1 MRGMSLRYAVYR
13 AINGLRR
20 CQTGELGTRVYTCP
34 EHGEV
39 LVPNSCRRR
48 DCPQCCGARAFRWT
62 ALVERRLLRCVH
74 FHVVFTLPAD
84 LAPYWRHNRAL
95 MADLLFDAAVST
107 LKELLAD
114 PKYMGGTP
122 AILGVL
128 HTHGSALTLHPH
140 VHLLVS
146 AVGLSPD
153 GVLVRCRRR
162 NTLLPYRVLRT
173 MFQMKFLDGL
183 QRLADKPCFYLP
195 SGTTGPQLR
204 RLISEMFAQPPGS
217 WNVMAFERSDPRP
230 VVRYLSRT
238 VYGGAIR
245 NDRILGVTPGSVT
258 FQYVDWRDRTE
269 EGSGRAAKLKKRTLS
284 LADFVSY
291 WSEHI
296 ADPGQKTVR
305 YWGLFAPGAKANLD
319 RARHLLDQDPTP
331 DEKSPDDRT
340 ADEPVVCCPHCD
352 QSDDAARAAARP
364 APSCPAGLGGSCAPG
379 PPRRL
384 RGRHEASHSLRRQP
398 GRRPRRLAQ
407 RGGLSKPGGH
417 AACNSD
423 PRASRAGA
431 RLSRASQCRRR
442 AHLTARSTLRC
453 NPPRAG
459 PSLNPQDK
467 HRANRG
473 PGVA

>member
-1 MRGMSLRYAVYR
+1 M
-13 AINGLRR
+13 
-20 CQTGELGTRVYTCP
+20 
-34 EHGEV
+34 
-39 LVPNSCRRR
+39 PNSCRRR

-146 AVGLSPD
+146 AAGLSPK
-153 GVLVRCRRR
+153 GELVRCRRR
-162 NTLLPYRVLRT
+162 NTLLPYRVLRR

-183 QRLADKPCFYLP
+183 QRLADRPYFYLP

-204 RLISEMFAQPPGS
+204 RLISKMFAQPPGS
-217 WNVMAFERSDPRP
+217 WNVMAFHRADPRP

-245 NDRILGVTPGSVT
+245 NDRILGVTPNTVT
-258 FQYVDWRDRTE
+258 YQYVDWRDRKE
-269 EGSGRAAKLKKRTLS
+269 EGTGRAAKLKRRTLS

-305 YWGLFAPGAKANLD
+305 YWGLFAPGAKADLD

-331 DEKSPDDRT
+331 RREVPRRRAGRRAGRLLPT
-340 ADEPVVCCPHCD
+340 LRA
-352 QSDDAARAAARP
+352 SDDAARAAARP
-364 APSCPAGLGGSCAPG
+364 GRAVPRGSVAPARPGLPGACEGGMRQAIHYDGNLAGD
-379 PPRRL
+379 
-384 RGRHEASHSLRRQP
+384 RGA
-398 GRRPRRLAQ
+398 LAQ
-407 RGGLSKPGGH
+407 RGGLSTPGGH
-417 AACNSD
+417 AACNGD

-442 AHLTARSTLRC
+442 AHLTARSTLRSTHLE
-453 NPPRAG
+453 PVHRLIPRTSIVPTAARG
-459 PSLNPQDK
+459 WRS
-467 HRANRG
+467 RG
-473 PGVA
+473 PTSHCSRRSPSSPAAECRRWACARWGGSRITWGD